1 MAWRGVAWRGAGGC
15 GYDKSAALFLSRCS
29 LSWQTGP
36 MSVIRG
42 VRERARV
49 EVTAAIK
56 DEARR
61 QLAA

>member
-1 MAWRGVAWRGAGGC
+1 
-15 GYDKSAALFLSRCS
+15 
-29 LSWQTGP
+29 